1 MSLTPSTGAG
11 MGITALIPDMTIGQL
26 IVEADERWG
35 EMWDSEAT
43 RLKIL
48 LILPRKQ
55 RKLMELHGDMVEHG
69 QPVLTVFHRPRA
81 EAKLLEEQ
89 GFDARDASFQF
100 VDLATPDMGP
110 WLQHLITNEGWL
122 RGTIEVSSVP
132 FSMGLPNQR
141 PFESERMLC
150 FRHPSLPSIENY
162 YLPFPPSS
170 IPGKCFVSLPRR
182 QAAELARQQ
191 AEVLGVGRLQ
201 KKVNITKVE
210 PTPIQSVAAPAPV
223 AVESEMQNMVD
234 DFKQEVMASAAEEVA
249 NEVSIASN
257 EIAFVPLPG
266 ASPVEPIAEEVVGD
280 STFESTFDN
289 SQPSSDDSN
298 NVSLPEPEAEEV
310 PEMSDVEI
318 EFRELVS
325 GLMAAGIEP
334 SEMMNDPRW
343 EDLSERALAI
353 GFETWPVFLQ
363 LTAMS

>member
-1 MSLTPSTGAG
+1 

-26 IVEADERWG
+26 IVEADDRWG
-35 EMWDSEAT
+35 EMWDEDAT

-55 RKLMELHGDMVEHG
+55 RKLLELHGDMVEHG

-81 EAKLLEEQ
+81 EATLLEEQ
-89 GFDARDASFQF
+89 GLDTRDASFQF

-122 RGTIEVSSVP
+122 RGTIEVSPVP

-141 PFESERMLC
+141 AFESERMLC
-150 FRHPSLPSIENY
+150 FRHPSLPAIENY

-170 IPGKCFVSLPRR
+170 IPGKCYVSLPRR

-201 KKVNITKVE
+201 KKINITEVE
-210 PTPIQSVAAPAPV
+210 PTAIQNVAAPAPV
-223 AVESEMQNMVD
+223 EVESEMQNMVE
-234 DFKQEVMASAAEEVA
+234 DFKQEVMASAVKEVA
-249 NEVSIASN
+249 SEVGIASN
-257 EIAFVPLPG
+257 DFAFVPLPG
-266 ASPVEPIAEEVVGD
+266 ASTAEPIADNVVD
-280 STFESTFDN
+280 SSTLESTI
-289 SQPSSDDSN
+289 DDSN

-310 PEMSDVEI
+310 PEMSDVEL

-325 GLMAAGIEP
+325 GLMAAGIDP
-334 SEMMNDPRW
+334 AEMMNDPRW

-363 LTAMS
+363 LTAMYE

>member
-1 MSLTPSTGAG
+1 

-26 IVEADERWG
+26 IVEADNRWG
-35 EMWDSEAT
+35 EMWDEDAT

-89 GFDARDASFQF
+89 GLDPRDASFQF

-150 FRHPSLPSIENY
+150 FRHPSLPEIETY
-162 YLPFPPSS
+162 FLPFPPSS

-201 KKVNITKVE
+201 KKINITKVE
-210 PTPIQSVAAPAPV
+210 PSPVQSVATPEPAPV
-223 AVESEMQNMVD
+223 AVESEMQNMVEE
-234 DFKQEVMASAAEEVA
+234 FNQEVMASAVEEVA
-249 NEVSIASN
+249 SEVST
-257 EIAFVPLPG
+257 AFVPLPG
-266 ASPVEPIAEEVVGD
+266 ASAAPVE
-280 STFESTFDN
+280 DN
-289 SQPSSDDSN
+289 STLETTIDDEQSPSSDQD
-298 NVSLPEPEAEEV
+298 NVSLPEPEVEEV

-318 EFRELVS
+318 EFRELVT
-325 GLMAAGIEP
+325 GLMAAGVEP
-334 SEMMNDPRW
+334 TEMMNDPRW
-343 EDLSERALAI
+343 EDLSERAVAI

-363 LTAMS
+363 LTAMG

>member
-1 MSLTPSTGAG
+1 

-35 EMWDSEAT
+35 EMWDDEAT
-43 RLKIL
+43 RLKIM
-48 LILPRKQ
+48 LILPRKE

-69 QPVLTVFHRPRA
+69 QPVITVFHRPRA

-150 FRHPSLPSIENY
+150 FRHPSLSAIENY
-162 YLPFPPSS
+162 YIPFPPTS

-182 QAAELARQQ
+182 PAAEMARQQ

-201 KKVNITKVE
+201 KKINITKAEAPPVQVAAE
-210 PTPIQSVAAPAPV
+210 PTPEPV
-223 AVESEMQNMVD
+223 PTPITVETEMQNMVEE
-234 DFKQEVMASAAEEVA
+234 FNQEVLASAAEEVA
-249 NEVSIASN
+249 SSTSETSS
-257 EIAFVPLPG
+257 VPLPG
-266 ASPVEPIAEEVVGD
+266 AAPVE
-280 STFESTFDN
+280 
-289 SQPSSDDSN
+289 
-298 NVSLPEPEAEEV
+298 
-310 PEMSDVEI
+310 
-318 EFRELVS
+318 
-325 GLMAAGIEP
+325 AAGANIV
-334 SEMMNDPRW
+334 
-343 EDLSERALAI
+343 L
-353 GFETWPVFLQ
+353 LQ
-363 LTAMS
+363 LLENLLCC